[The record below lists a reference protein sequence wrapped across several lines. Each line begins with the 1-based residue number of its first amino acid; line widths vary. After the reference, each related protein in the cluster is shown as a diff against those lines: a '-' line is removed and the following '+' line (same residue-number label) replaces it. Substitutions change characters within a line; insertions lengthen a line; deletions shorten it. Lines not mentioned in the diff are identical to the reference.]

1 MAPLPHGRL
10 LALLLCTALTL
21 TAPPVSASAPAPAT
35 VGTAVGLPAAPVSAT
50 PVAWT
55 ASTRAAA
62 VAAPRSTRP
71 RRWRTVSARLQVAT
85 FNVLGSQHT
94 RGDPRWM
101 PGWRRARLTARI
113 VRTRGVGIVGFQE
126 VQADQLRT
134 LRRHLDGYALWPRG
148 TLGAGA
154 RRLQLAWKRSRFQLL
169 ETASITT
176 PFDRTE
182 RPLPV
187 VTLRDRRTGAQ
198 LTVVVVHN
206 SPRRQERARDVA
218 TRAQLKLVNR
228 LRRASPRAVFV
239 VGDVNERTEFFC
251 RAVRWTELR
260 AADGGTSTRRG
271 CRPPARP
278 IIDQLYA
285 AGRVEWLRY
294 ARSRGSWVRR
304 ASDHRFVVATAR
316 VSRLVRVRR

>member
-10 LALLLCTALTL
+10 LALLLCAALTL
-21 TAPPVSASAPAPAT
+21 TAPPVPASAPAPAT
-35 VGTAVGLPAAPVSAT
+35 AGAAAPAAAHRAPPALTAAT
-50 PVAWT
+50 A
-55 ASTRAAA
+55 RAAA
-62 VAAPRSTRP
+62 APPAVRP

-94 RGDPRWM
+94 RGDPRWL

-134 LRRHLDGYALWPRG
+134 LRRHLDGYALWPRD

-169 ETASITT
+169 ETGSITT

-182 RPLPV
+182 RPIPV

-206 SPRRQERARDVA
+206 SPRRQERGRDVA

-228 LRRASPRAVFV
+228 LRRASPRAVFL

-260 AADGGTSTRRG
+260 AADGGSSTRRG
-271 CRPPARP
+271 CRPPVRP
-278 IIDQLYA
+278 VIDQLYA